1 MPRTRKQPTTPPPE
15 ATAVL
20 ASAARLSAGSAKG
33 APKKS
38 TQDWQEQAWHF
49 VDSCGE
55 FAFAAQWKAN
65 ALSRVTLHVEK
76 YDPATGE
83 WGRIDQGPA
92 VVALNA
98 LFGGESGQEQMMH
111 ALGFSL
117 FAPGEAYLVGV
128 VDPKPG
134 VDQWRVLSNDEVKQ
148 TGKVWEI
155 DRGDGLVERYRENDP
170 DDPTS
175 RPEVLV
181 FRIWRPHPRK
191 GIEATSPARAA
202 LPILRELEGLT
213 AHIGASI
220 DSRLAGAGL
229 FLIPSEMTFASPN
242 PGQTA
247 GDPEADDFLVALVE
261 AMEAAK
267 RDRTSAAAL
276 APIVLRVPGQLIEK
290 VQHITFATP
299 FSGEAKELREETIR
313 RLALSLDMPPEILL
327 GQADSNHWSAWLISE
342 DALKVH
348 IEPDVSII
356 THALTT
362 QYLWPALSTADDPAA
377 DPEVRMYQIV
387 GDTSALRLRPQRTN
401 EAMTLHEREV
411 ITNAALARETGFD
424 DTDLLDP
431 ASDEAR
437 TRMLQKVALSVQTP
451 DLAAAALDAL
461 GVNLIPA
468 PSTVEGDT
476 AETVVG
482 ESIGVAAPTSP
493 AAIEAPREIPAA
505 VAAAIHDDPLVQMRV
520 RGLLAAADAVCTRAM
535 ERSNS
540 RLGNRGKNRRKIE
553 DHEALTASLHDAWER
568 VPIIAELHDV
578 DPDALTAACSLYVR
592 GRLVTCEDHDPQR
605 LLHYIVTQP
614 GLVTPGG

>member
-1 MPRTRKQPTTPPPE
+1 MPRTRKSTPPPPE
-15 ATAVL
+15 TTAVI
-20 ASAARLSAGSAKG
+20 ASAARLSAGGSRG
-33 APKKS
+33 VPKQA
-38 TQDWQEQAWHF
+38 TQGWQEQAWHY

-55 FAFAAQWKAN
+55 LSFAAQWKSN

-76 YDPATGE
+76 YDPATNE
-83 WGRIDQGPA
+83 WGRLDNGPA

-111 ALGFSL
+111 ALAFSL

-128 VDPKPG
+128 VNPRPG
-134 VDQWRVLSNDEVKQ
+134 IDQWRVLSNDEIKQ
-148 TGKVWEI
+148 TGRTWEI
-155 DRGDGLVERYRENDP
+155 DRGDGAVERYKEADP
-170 DDPTS
+170 ADPTAE
-175 RPEVLV
+175 PEVLV

-191 GIEATSPARAA
+191 GIEATSPVRAA

-229 FLIPSEMTFASPN
+229 FLVPSEMTFASPSN
-242 PGQTA
+242 GQTA

-267 RDRTSAAAL
+267 RDRESAAAL
-276 APIVLRVPGQLIEK
+276 APIVIRVPGQHIEK

-299 FSGEAKELREETIR
+299 FSGEAKELREESIR

-348 IEPDVSII
+348 IEPDVAII

-362 QYLWPALSTADDPAA
+362 QYLWPALSTAADPAT

-387 GDTSALRLRPQRTN
+387 GDTSALRLRPQRTS

-411 ITNAALARETGFD
+411 ITNAALARETGFGD
-424 DTDLLDP
+424 DDLLDP
-431 ASDEAR
+431 KSEEAR
-437 TRMLQKVALSVQTP
+437 TRMLQKVALTGNTP
-451 DLAAAALDAL
+451 DMAAAALDAL
-461 GVNLIPA
+461 GVGLTPA
-468 PSTVEGDT
+468 PSTVQGDT
-476 AETVVG
+476 TETVVG
-482 ESIGVAAPTSP
+482 ESIAAPAAP
-493 AAIEAPREIPAA
+493 PAIEAPREIPAA
-505 VAAAIHDDPLVQMRV
+505 VAAAIHDDPLIQMQV
-520 RGLLAAADAVCTRAM
+520 RGLLASADAVCTRAM
-535 ERSNS
+535 ERANS
-540 RLGNRGKNRRKIE
+540 RLGNRGKNRRKIT
-553 DHEALTASLHDAWER
+553 DVEALTASLHDAWER
-568 VPIIAELHDV
+568 LPVIADLHQV
-578 DPDALTAACSLYVR
+578 DEEALTAACSLYVR

-605 LLHYIVTQP
+605 LLHYLVTQP
-614 GLVTPGG
+614 GLVNPGG